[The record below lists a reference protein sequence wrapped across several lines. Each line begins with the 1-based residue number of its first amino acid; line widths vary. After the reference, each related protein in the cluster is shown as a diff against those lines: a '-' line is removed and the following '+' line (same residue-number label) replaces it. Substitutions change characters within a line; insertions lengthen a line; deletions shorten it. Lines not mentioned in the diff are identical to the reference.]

1 MLSNSFENLLK
12 AYTQLWKNRSVSD
25 GSLSAE
31 EVIKEAIKRDLLDEY
46 NHPRAR
52 KSKERKFLLATN
64 RIIDSSLSN
73 DVKVALVSLHIQLL
87 YQLEE

>member
-1 MLSNSFENLLK
+1 MLSNSFESLLM
-12 AYTQLWKNRSVSD
+12 AYSELWKNRLVTD

-46 NHPRAR
+46 SHPRAR
-52 KSKERKFLLATN
+52 KSKDRKFLLATN
-64 RIIDSSLSN
+64 RIINSDLSN
-73 DVKVALVSLHIQLL
+73 EVKVALVSLHIQLL